1 LGNKFRKFLLVIIIF
16 YSFSSVS
23 FSQKQ
28 IIGAVKDSTG
38 DFVANANIQIL
49 DKITNKVLNFQSTK
63 SNGAFAFV
71 LSSSNENLKLKITH
85 LSYETRNIEFTIKEN
100 VVDLGQ
106 IVLNSKATILKSV
119 IINKRFNEVVEVNDT
134 IRYNLKKLLNGSEEK
149 LKDIIAKLPGLN
161 IDENGKIK
169 FNGVQIDDL
178 LIDGDELYNNQHQLA
193 TENLKSE
200 MIEKIEVLKDFKSF
214 SSLGELDGTKKT
226 ALNVSIKEE
235 FKNKINGVID
245 LEGGYK
251 NRYKS
256 HNYIFNFNKN
266 TKASLIADTNNLNSL
281 VLNVNDYLELKSI
294 SNREINSL
302 DSNNSLTVNSDV
314 PEFLFAEDDVVN
326 KTIRNITFNINNKL
340 SKNSRL
346 QAYSVFN
353 NVNQL
358 QQINAEQVFIADT
371 NSKLLKQDRV
381 NSNSIFSSSYI
392 KFENKLSKKSSV
404 DYTLSLNYSNN
415 NQNNII
421 DNFYNG
427 ESTNLNQ
434 NKIIEDFNFGQ
445 NFNFKKVFNNKSK
458 IDFILYNEISNA
470 NNIISLN
477 SSNPFLNLNFISNN
491 FEINQYTN
499 QKRIKLG
506 TKFKYNLKDDKN
518 TYSFQI
524 GSSLLNE
531 TLDNSLNENNPTF
544 NFVIKSNFFNNY
556 FGGSFSREF
565 SGFFKFS
572 VGNDFNINASQ
583 FDGFSDSSNFVV
595 LPFTSL
601 NFTISQKMRC
611 SLSYKRSLSS
621 FTLNQ
626 FIKGNVINDY
636 ITTQR
641 NNFLLNNNFLL
652 ANHISFNASY
662 SDFTKNFNS
671 NLNLVFSQNNKSIG
685 TNSSI
690 ENNIS
695 FVNNQLINKDNS
707 AYLVFIADKKLRNLP
722 LSLNFQ
728 VVSSLIQKQN
738 FTNFVSNQFEL
749 LNNRF
754 EFTLT
759 SFFKNNDFNFNA
771 GILYTSSNSINSLL
785 RLVNKFEKITPSINF
800 NGLILNDKLNWSIR
814 TNYFIFKTTNFSIDN
829 ILDITPKLTYN
840 TSKWDYFIS
849 GGNILNIREN
859 NIKAKS
865 FNSDILIEQSFFN
878 SLSGFV
884 NIGTSFSF

>member
-1 LGNKFRKFLLVIIIF
+1 LVTKKLNLVFIVFIVFNLNLLA
-16 YSFSSVS
+16 
-23 FSQKQ
+23 QKQ
-28 IIGAVKDSTG
+28 INGFIKDSTG
-38 DFVANANIQIL
+38 IFISNANIQIL
-49 DKITNKVLNFQSTK
+49 NKTAQRVLNFQSTK
-63 SNGAFAFV
+63 SNGAFALIV
-71 LSSSNENLKLKITH
+71 SNSEENLVLKITH
-85 LSYETRNIEFTIKEN
+85 ISYETKIIEFATEEKVTNLGEITLNNKET
-100 VVDLGQ
+100 V
-106 IVLNSKATILKSV
+106 LKSV

-149 LKDIIAKLPGLN
+149 LKDIIAKLPGLK

-200 MIEKIEVLKDFKSF
+200 MIDKIEVLKDFKSF
-214 SSLGELDGTKKT
+214 SSLGSLGGSKKT
-226 ALNVSIKEE
+226 ALNVSIKEQY
-235 FKNKINGVID
+235 KNKINGAID

-256 HNYIFNFNKN
+256 HSYIFNFNKN
-266 TKASLIADTNNLNSL
+266 TKASLITDINNLNSL

-326 KTIRNITFNINNKL
+326 KTIRNFTFNINSKL

-353 NVNQL
+353 NINQL
-358 QQINAEQVFIADT
+358 QQINAEQVFFASE
-371 NSKLLKQDRV
+371 NSKLIKQDRV
-381 NSNSIFSSSYI
+381 KSNSIFSSSYI
-392 KFENKLSKKSSV
+392 KFENKLSKKSFL
-404 DYTLSLNYSNN
+404 DYTISLNYSDNV
-415 NQNNII
+415 QNNLIS
-421 DNFYNG
+421 NFFN
-427 ESTNLNQ
+427 EDSTVLNQ
-434 NKIIEDFNFGQ
+434 NKEIEDFNFGQ
-445 NFNFKKVFNNKSK
+445 NFSFKKVFNTNSR
-458 IDFILYNEISNA
+458 IDFIAYNEISS
-470 NNIISLN
+470 NNNTVGLN
-477 SSNPFLNLNFISNN
+477 SNNPFLNLNFIGNK
-491 FEINQYTN
+491 FTINQSTN
-499 QKRIKLG
+499 QNRIKLG
-506 TKFKYNLKDDKN
+506 IKLKYNLKDNKN
-518 TYSFQI
+518 SYNFQV
-524 GSSLLNE
+524 GSSILNE
-531 TLDNSLNENNPTF
+531 TFENNLNENNPTF

-556 FGGSFSREF
+556 FGGSFSRDF
-565 SGFFKFS
+565 NDFFKFS
-572 VGNDFNINASQ
+572 IGNDFNINATQ
-583 FDGFSDSSNFVV
+583 FDGFSDSNNFVV

-601 NFTISQKMRC
+601 NFTVSQKIRF
-611 SLSYKRSLSS
+611 SLSYKRSLTS

-626 FIKGNVINDY
+626 FLKGNVINDY
-636 ITTQR
+636 ITTQT

-652 ANHISFNASY
+652 SNQFSFNASY

-671 NLNLVFSQNNKSIG
+671 NLNLVFNQNNKSIG

-695 FVNNQLINKDNS
+695 FVNNQLINKDNT
-707 AYLVFIADKKLRNLP
+707 AYLVFIADKKLKNLP

-728 VVSSLIQKQN
+728 VVSSLVQKQN
-738 FTNFVSNQFEL
+738 FTNLVSNQFEL

-754 EFTLT
+754 ELNVT
-759 SFFKNNDFNFNA
+759 SFFKNNDFNFSA
-771 GILYTSSNSINSLL
+771 GILYTSSNSKNSISQ
-785 RLVNKFEKITPSINF
+785 LVNKFEKITPTINF

>member
-1 LGNKFRKFLLVIIIF
+1 LVTKKLNLVFIVFIVFNLNLLA
-16 YSFSSVS
+16 
-23 FSQKQ
+23 QKQ
-28 IIGAVKDSTG
+28 INGFIKDSTG
-38 DFVANANIQIL
+38 IFISNANIQIL
-49 DKITNKVLNFQSTK
+49 NKTAQRVLNFQSTK
-63 SNGAFAFV
+63 SNGAFALIV
-71 LSSSNENLKLKITH
+71 SNSEENLVLKITH
-85 LSYETRNIEFTIKEN
+85 ISYETKIIEFATEEKVTNLGEITLNNKET
-100 VVDLGQ
+100 V
-106 IVLNSKATILKSV
+106 LKSV

-200 MIEKIEVLKDFKSF
+200 MIDKIEVLKDFKSF
-214 SSLGELDGTKKT
+214 SSLGSLGGSKKT
-226 ALNVSIKEE
+226 ALNVSIKEQY
-235 FKNKINGVID
+235 KNKINGAID

-256 HNYIFNFNKN
+256 HSYIFNFNKN
-266 TKASLIADTNNLNSL
+266 TKASLITDINNLNSL

-381 NSNSIFSSSYI
+381 KSNSIFSSSYI
-392 KFENKLSKKSSV
+392 KFENKLSKKSFL
-404 DYTLSLNYSNN
+404 DYTISLNYSNN
-415 NQNNII
+415 NQNNKI
-421 DNFYNG
+421 DNFFNE

-434 NKIIEDFNFGQ
+434 IKIIEDFNFGQ
-445 NFNFKKVFNNKSK
+445 NFSFKKVFNTNSR
-458 IDFILYNEISNA
+458 IDFIAYNEISS
-470 NNIISLN
+470 NNNTVGLN
-477 SSNPFLNLNFISNN
+477 SNNPFLNLNFIGNK
-491 FEINQYTN
+491 FTINQSTN
-499 QKRIKLG
+499 QNRIKLG
-506 TKFKYNLKDDKN
+506 IKLKYNLKDNKN
-518 TYSFQI
+518 SYNFQV
-524 GSSLLNE
+524 GSSILNE
-531 TLDNSLNENNPTF
+531 TFENNLNENNPTF

-556 FGGSFSREF
+556 FGGSFSRDF
-565 SGFFKFS
+565 NDFFKFS
-572 VGNDFNINASQ
+572 IGNDFNINATQ
-583 FDGFSDSSNFVV
+583 FDGFSDSNNFVV

-601 NFTISQKMRC
+601 NFTVSQKIRF
-611 SLSYKRSLSS
+611 SLSYKRSLTS

-626 FIKGNVINDY
+626 FLKGNVINDY
-636 ITTQR
+636 ITTQT

-652 ANHISFNASY
+652 SNQFSFNASY

-671 NLNLVFSQNNKSIG
+671 NLNLVFNQNNKSIG

-695 FVNNQLINKDNS
+695 FVNNQLINKDNT
-707 AYLVFIADKKLRNLP
+707 AYLVFIADKKLKNLP

-728 VVSSLIQKQN
+728 VVSSLVQKQN
-738 FTNFVSNQFEL
+738 FTNLVSNQFEL

-754 EFTLT
+754 ELNVT
-759 SFFKNNDFNFNA
+759 SFFKNNDFNFSA
-771 GILYTSSNSINSLL
+771 GILYTSSNSKNSISQ
-785 RLVNKFEKITPSINF
+785 LVNKFEKITPTINF

>member
-1 LGNKFRKFLLVIIIF
+1 LDNKSLSLKIVIIVLLIS
-16 YSFSSVS
+16 SFSAY
-23 FSQKQ
+23 SQIK
-28 IIGAVKDSTG
+28 ITGILKDSTG
-38 DFVANANIQIL
+38 VSVANANVQL
-49 DKITNKVLNFQSTK
+49 LEKSANKVLNFQSTK
-63 SNGAFAFV
+63 SNGAFALIV
-71 LSSSNENLKLKITH
+71 SNSEENLILKITH
-85 LSYETRNIEFTIKEN
+85 ISYETKIIEFATEEKIKN
-100 VVDLGQ
+100 LGE
-106 IVLNSKATILKSV
+106 ITLNNKETVLKSV

-200 MIEKIEVLKDFKSF
+200 MIDKIEVLKDFKSF
-214 SSLGELDGTKKT
+214 SSLGSLGGSKKT
-226 ALNVSIKEE
+226 ALNVSIKEQY
-235 FKNKINGVID
+235 KNKINGAID

-256 HNYIFNFNKN
+256 HSYIFNFNKN
-266 TKASLIADTNNLNSL
+266 TKASLITDINNLNSL

-326 KTIRNITFNINNKL
+326 KTIRNFTFNINSKL

-353 NVNQL
+353 NINQL
-358 QQINAEQVFIADT
+358 QQINAEQVFFASE
-371 NSKLLKQDRV
+371 NSKLIKQDRV
-381 NSNSIFSSSYI
+381 KSNSIFSSSYI
-392 KFENKLSKKSSV
+392 KFENKLSKKSFL
-404 DYTLSLNYSNN
+404 DYTISLNYSDNV
-415 NQNNII
+415 QNNLIS
-421 DNFYNG
+421 NFFN
-427 ESTNLNQ
+427 EDSTVLNQ
-434 NKIIEDFNFGQ
+434 NKEIEDLNFGQ
-445 NFNFKKVFNNKSK
+445 NFNFKKVINANSK
-458 IDFILYNEISNA
+458 IDFILYHEISNA

-685 TNSSI
+685 TNSII

-695 FVNNQLINKDNS
+695 SINNQLINKDNS

-771 GILYTSSNSINSLL
+771 GILYTSSNSINSLS

-859 NIKAKS
+859 NIKAK
-865 FNSDILIEQSFFN
+865 
-878 SLSGFV
+878 
-884 NIGTSFSF
+884 

>member
-314 PEFLFAEDDVVN
+314 PEFLFAEDDVIN
-326 KTIRNITFNINNKL
+326 KTIRNVTFNINNKL

-358 QQINAEQVFIADT
+358 
-371 NSKLLKQDRV
+371 
-381 NSNSIFSSSYI
+381 
-392 KFENKLSKKSSV
+392 
-404 DYTLSLNYSNN
+404 
-415 NQNNII
+415 
-421 DNFYNG
+421 
-427 ESTNLNQ
+427 
-434 NKIIEDFNFGQ
+434 
-445 NFNFKKVFNNKSK
+445 
-458 IDFILYNEISNA
+458 
-470 NNIISLN
+470 
-477 SSNPFLNLNFISNN
+477 
-491 FEINQYTN
+491 
-499 QKRIKLG
+499 
-506 TKFKYNLKDDKN
+506 
-518 TYSFQI
+518 
-524 GSSLLNE
+524 
-531 TLDNSLNENNPTF
+531 
-544 NFVIKSNFFNNY
+544 
-556 FGGSFSREF
+556 
-565 SGFFKFS
+565 
-572 VGNDFNINASQ
+572 
-583 FDGFSDSSNFVV
+583 
-595 LPFTSL
+595 
-601 NFTISQKMRC
+601 
-611 SLSYKRSLSS
+611 
-621 FTLNQ
+621 
-626 FIKGNVINDY
+626 
-636 ITTQR
+636 
-641 NNFLLNNNFLL
+641 
-652 ANHISFNASY
+652 
-662 SDFTKNFNS
+662 
-671 NLNLVFSQNNKSIG
+671 
-685 TNSSI
+685 
-690 ENNIS
+690 
-695 FVNNQLINKDNS
+695 
-707 AYLVFIADKKLRNLP
+707 
-722 LSLNFQ
+722 
-728 VVSSLIQKQN
+728 
-738 FTNFVSNQFEL
+738 
-749 LNNRF
+749 
-754 EFTLT
+754 
-759 SFFKNNDFNFNA
+759 
-771 GILYTSSNSINSLL
+771 
-785 RLVNKFEKITPSINF
+785 
-800 NGLILNDKLNWSIR
+800 
-814 TNYFIFKTTNFSIDN
+814 
-829 ILDITPKLTYN
+829 
-840 TSKWDYFIS
+840 
-849 GGNILNIREN
+849 
-859 NIKAKS
+859 
-865 FNSDILIEQSFFN
+865 
-878 SLSGFV
+878 
-884 NIGTSFSF
+884 

>member
-1 LGNKFRKFLLVIIIF
+1 LVTKKLNLVFIVFIVFNLNLLA
-16 YSFSSVS
+16 
-23 FSQKQ
+23 QKQ
-28 IIGAVKDSTG
+28 INGFIKDSTG
-38 DFVANANIQIL
+38 IFISNANIQIL
-49 DKITNKVLNFQSTK
+49 NKTAQRVLNFQSTK
-63 SNGAFAFV
+63 SNGAFALIV
-71 LSSSNENLKLKITH
+71 SNSEENLVLKITH
-85 LSYETRNIEFTIKEN
+85 ISYETKIIEFATEEKVTNLGEITLNNKET
-100 VVDLGQ
+100 V
-106 IVLNSKATILKSV
+106 LKSV

-149 LKDIIAKLPGLN
+149 LKDIIAKLPGLK

-200 MIEKIEVLKDFKSF
+200 MIDKIEVLKDFKSF
-214 SSLGELDGTKKT
+214 SSLGSLGGSKKT
-226 ALNVSIKEE
+226 ALNVSIKEQY
-235 FKNKINGVID
+235 KNKINGAID

-256 HNYIFNFNKN
+256 HSYIFNFNKN
-266 TKASLIADTNNLNSL
+266 TKASLITDINNLNSL

-326 KTIRNITFNINNKL
+326 KTIRNFTFNINSKL

-353 NVNQL
+353 NINQL
-358 QQINAEQVFIADT
+358 QQINAEQVFFASE
-371 NSKLLKQDRV
+371 NSKLIKQDRV
-381 NSNSIFSSSYI
+381 KSNSIFSSSYI
-392 KFENKLSKKSSV
+392 KFENKLSKKSFL
-404 DYTLSLNYSNN
+404 DYTISLNYSNN
-415 NQNNII
+415 NQNNKI
-421 DNFYNG
+421 DNFFNE

-434 NKIIEDFNFGQ
+434 IKIIEDFNFGQ
-445 NFNFKKVFNNKSK
+445 NFSFKKVFNTNSR
-458 IDFILYNEISNA
+458 IDFIAYNEISS
-470 NNIISLN
+470 NNNTVGLN
-477 SSNPFLNLNFISNN
+477 SNNPFLNLNFIGNK
-491 FEINQYTN
+491 FTINQSTN
-499 QKRIKLG
+499 QNRIKLG
-506 TKFKYNLKDDKN
+506 IKLKYNLKDNKN
-518 TYSFQI
+518 SYNFQV
-524 GSSLLNE
+524 GSSILNE
-531 TLDNSLNENNPTF
+531 TFENNLNENNPTF

-556 FGGSFSREF
+556 FGGSFSRDF
-565 SGFFKFS
+565 NDFFKFS
-572 VGNDFNINASQ
+572 IGNDFNINATQ
-583 FDGFSDSSNFVV
+583 FDGFSDSNNFVV

-601 NFTISQKMRC
+601 NFTVSQKIRF
-611 SLSYKRSLSS
+611 SLSYKRSLTS

-626 FIKGNVINDY
+626 FLKGNVINDY
-636 ITTQR
+636 ITTQT

-652 ANHISFNASY
+652 SNQFSFNASY

-671 NLNLVFSQNNKSIG
+671 NLNLVFNQNNKSIG

-695 FVNNQLINKDNS
+695 FVNNQLINKDNT
-707 AYLVFIADKKLRNLP
+707 AYLVFIADKKLKNLP

-728 VVSSLIQKQN
+728 VVSSLVQKQN
-738 FTNFVSNQFEL
+738 FTNLVSNQFEL

-754 EFTLT
+754 ELNVT
-759 SFFKNNDFNFNA
+759 SFFKNNDFNFSA
-771 GILYTSSNSINSLL
+771 GILYTSSNSKNSISQ
-785 RLVNKFEKITPSINF
+785 LVNKFEKITPTINF

>member
-1 LGNKFRKFLLVIIIF
+1 MDNKSLSLKIVIIVLLIS
-16 YSFSSVS
+16 SFSAY
-23 FSQKQ
+23 SQIK
-28 IIGAVKDSTG
+28 ITGILKDSTG
-38 DFVANANIQIL
+38 VSVANANVQL
-49 DKITNKVLNFQSTK
+49 LEKSANKVLNFQSTK
-63 SNGAFAFV
+63 SNGAFALIV
-71 LSSSNENLKLKITH
+71 SNSEENLILKITH
-85 LSYETRNIEFTIKEN
+85 ISYETKIIEFATEEKIKN
-100 VVDLGQ
+100 LGE
-106 IVLNSKATILKSV
+106 ITLNNKETVLKSV

-200 MIEKIEVLKDFKSF
+200 MIDKIEVLKDFKSF
-214 SSLGELDGTKKT
+214 SSLGSLGGSKKT
-226 ALNVSIKEE
+226 ALNVSIKEQY
-235 FKNKINGVID
+235 KNKINGAID

-256 HNYIFNFNKN
+256 HSYIFNFNKN
-266 TKASLIADTNNLNSL
+266 TKASLITDINNLNSL

-326 KTIRNITFNINNKL
+326 KTIRNFTFNINSKL

-353 NVNQL
+353 NINQL
-358 QQINAEQVFIADT
+358 QQINAEQVFFASE
-371 NSKLLKQDRV
+371 NSKLIKQDRV
-381 NSNSIFSSSYI
+381 KSNSIFSSSYI
-392 KFENKLSKKSSV
+392 KFENKLSKKSFL
-404 DYTLSLNYSNN
+404 DYTISLNYSDNV
-415 NQNNII
+415 QNNLIS
-421 DNFYNG
+421 NFFN
-427 ESTNLNQ
+427 EDSTVLNQ
-434 NKIIEDFNFGQ
+434 NKEIEDLNFGQ
-445 NFNFKKVFNNKSK
+445 NFNFKKVINANSK
-458 IDFILYNEISNA
+458 IDFILYHEISNA

-685 TNSSI
+685 TNSII

-695 FVNNQLINKDNS
+695 SINNQLINKDNS

-771 GILYTSSNSINSLL
+771 GILYTSSNSINSLS

-859 NIKAKS
+859 NIKAK
-865 FNSDILIEQSFFN
+865 
-878 SLSGFV
+878 
-884 NIGTSFSF
+884 